1 MVGGGSRAGRAPG
14 LTCVGHGD
22 GLVGVAGAHVVDDDG
37 GGVLGGGVADLVL
50 VGAVS
55 PRDEGHPA
63 LARRRGVEAGAGVA
77 GVAVGGGGGEGHL
90 PAGVLLGRLLAVA
103 PALALLAVEL
113 GAAGRRVGVGD
124 VDEGR
129 VPLLLLGHGEVQAQ
143 QMHETKGQQPC

>member
-1 MVGGGSRAGRAPG
+1 M
-14 LTCVGHGD
+14 GHGD
-22 GLVGVAGAHVVDDDG
+22 GLVGVAGAHVVDDHG

-50 VGAVS
+50 VGAVA

-63 LARRRGVEAGAGVA
+63 LARRRRVEAGAGVA
-77 GVAVGGGGGEGHL
+77 GFAVGGRGGEGHL

-103 PALALLAVEL
+103 PALALLAAQL
-113 GAAGRRVGVGD
+113 GAAAGRRVGVGD